1 MKTQWFTLCGL
12 CVDACVDAAVTI
24 KMVIDEVLCRFLMC
38 YLLMI
43 EEDERCDGR

>member
-24 KMVIDEVLCRFLMC
+24 KMVIDEVLCRVLMG
-38 YLLMI
+38 YLFMI
-43 EEDERCDGR
+43 DEDERCDGK